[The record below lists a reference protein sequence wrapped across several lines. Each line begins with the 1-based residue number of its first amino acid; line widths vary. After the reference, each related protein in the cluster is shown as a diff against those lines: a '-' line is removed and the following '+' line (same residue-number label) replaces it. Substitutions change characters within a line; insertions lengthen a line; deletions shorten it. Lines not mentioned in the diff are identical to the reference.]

1 MTGLHN
7 LQENFLY
14 RALRNDEDPYR
25 DIVCKDPNSNRT
37 IDEHVKD
44 GLKFP
49 SKYIST
55 TAKFD
60 LAQTWIET
68 SVRKSNYKRGTTII
82 KIDMKYLKNNYPDLV
97 NSAYNFTND
106 IVRSSFLSKDS
117 CNYARKYEEV
127 VFERFI
133 PSKVICDIYVEG
145 KGWIGVKSPRIEPTT
160 VYNAN
165 SPLHT
170 PQTAPILVP
179 TSRSISP
186 APSPTPQ
193 TSPPARMY
201 YPLHSPKS
209 TSTSRSSPSPSP
221 VSSQTSPPA
230 RIYSHCILPHRLQLL
245 AVLLHHLPSLLKHLH
260 LLAYI
265 PHYILPKLLQ
275 YLLQILRL
283 FLPHHNPHNYFL

>member
-82 KIDMKYLKNNYPDLV
+82 KIDMKYLSNTTSSYFPGIV
-97 NSAYNFTND
+97 TGIFT
-106 IVRSSFLSKDS
+106 
-117 CNYARKYEEV
+117 
-127 VFERFI
+127 
-133 PSKVICDIYVEG
+133 
-145 KGWIGVKSPRIEPTT
+145 
-160 VYNAN
+160 
-165 SPLHT
+165 
-170 PQTAPILVP
+170 
-179 TSRSISP
+179 
-186 APSPTPQ
+186 
-193 TSPPARMY
+193 
-201 YPLHSPKS
+201 
-209 TSTSRSSPSPSP
+209 
-221 VSSQTSPPA
+221 
-230 RIYSHCILPHRLQLL
+230 
-245 AVLLHHLPSLLKHLH
+245 
-260 LLAYI
+260 
-265 PHYILPKLLQ
+265 
-275 YLLQILRL
+275 
-283 FLPHHNPHNYFL
+283 